1 MPSASRVR
9 WAKFRVA
16 SVCVLAVLILATLSY
31 LLTGGTLLEA
41 KATIYLYVPDATGLA
56 KDSPVRVDG
65 IDVGKVS
72 KVELSGQNDP
82 NRIVRVT
89 MTIERD
95 RLNSMTA
102 DSFAEISSDSLIG
115 DKFVDV
121 TSQKSTEHIPPNGE
135 LHLKPPSDIMKN
147 MDLPQFEAQ
156 LRSID
161 ALLTDIEAGQSPVG
175 QLVMGSGMY
184 SGLLASVGRIQKA
197 FHAAIST
204 TTAVGDALSTDR
216 IYNQV
221 AGPMAAMDQSL
232 AGMQAQLRD
241 STQYA
246 AALKQLEDLR
256 GSIAE
261 VRASPMMQSDQMY
274 RDLDRMLVGFIQQV
288 NQMDADPMLN
298 STAMYESLAG
308 MAKETGDTMKVFR
321 EDPRKFLRLKVF

>member
-9 WAKFRVA
+9 WAKFRVV

-121 TSQKSTEHIPPNGE
+121 TSQKSTAHIPPNGE

-175 QLVMGSGMY
+175 QLVMGTGMY

-246 AALKQLEDLR
+246 AALKQLGDLR

-261 VRASPMMQSDQMY
+261 VRANPMMQSDQMY

-288 NQMDADPMLN
+288 NQMDADPLLN
-298 STAMYESLAG
+298 STAMYENLAG
-308 MAKETGDTMKVFR
+308 MAKQTGDTMKAFR